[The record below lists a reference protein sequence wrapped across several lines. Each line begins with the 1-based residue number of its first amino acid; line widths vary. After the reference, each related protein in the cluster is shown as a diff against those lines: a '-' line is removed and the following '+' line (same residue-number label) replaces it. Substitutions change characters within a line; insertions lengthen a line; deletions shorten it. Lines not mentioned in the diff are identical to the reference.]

1 MDRNKKRFSGK
12 DLSEFE
18 TVAGPYL
25 PSERDVKAPCVMG
38 RLGQSIECGEE
49 ALDLCHWQ
57 QCQPE
62 VVTTNSRMVR
72 SSPP

>member
-1 MDRNKKRFSGK
+1 M
-12 DLSEFE
+12 
-18 TVAGPYL
+18 
-25 PSERDVKAPCVMG
+25 MG
-38 RLGQSIECGEE
+38 RLGQSIEGGEE